1 MKKFFIFLSAGLLM
15 TACSDD
21 VNAPA
26 NGEGNEQE
34 VTLTFELPDAIASR
48 ATGGSNSALGGASN
62 CEGEITFTAALYK
75 DGKLVWNDDA
85 SAVIPNANASVT
97 FRPTLIIGED
107 YELVAYA
114 QLDGIVTDLTNVTE
128 TNAINDETVDAYFV
142 STTVKAEASM
152 SATLKRATG
161 KLRIIAEDAATA
173 EAQLDSK
180 IASIQVVYKQA
191 QPTVFNPTTGAWATE
206 ATEVDFNNDVTV
218 YSNETDARTLLV
230 DYIPATETGEII
242 NVEKVVVTFED
253 GTVFTKGLSTIDV
266 PVKRNYLTTL
276 RGNFFTDDME
286 LRLEIDDAFEGENEV
301 ENFELLSAFENG
313 GYLTLS
319 EDVVLDET
327 LVLKAGKSLVLNLN
341 GKTITNKVDNALT
354 DVIVVEEG
362 ATLTINGDGAV
373 TAVSG
378 NDGYAVISAGK
389 LIINGGEYTSGLDT
403 QNDGNATIYARGN
416 GEIYINGGKFQN
428 SGDPTAYVINK
439 KDGDRATTTIVIKG
453 GTFVNFNPANNAAEG
468 SGTNFVAEGY
478 SSYEKEAN
486 VWEVIEGVAATDVA
500 TLAAAVAAGGNI
512 TVVSDIVVDQ
522 KIEVA
527 AGKNAVIE
535 IAEGASLTVTDV
547 VNAPIAN
554 YGNLTVKGGIIK
566 SVNTEAG
573 RRCIYN
579 YAGGEMVI
587 DGVTFEQTYGRK
599 GAAINNEGKMTI
611 KNATVDAVYY
621 SIWNSGANAE
631 MTIESGS
638 YTTTNDVT
646 IKDTWSYCVNNQN
659 GAKLTINGGT
669 FTGNHGV
676 IGATSGAETIL
687 NAGTFHCTAE
697 YSGNSDWTLYAN
709 NATITYNAANCTITS
724 NNTSGVSATEGTGAI
739 IAK

>member
-1 MKKFFIFLSAGLLM
+1 MKKFFVFLSAGLLM

-114 QLDGIVTDLTNVTE
+114 QLDGVVTDLTNVTE
-128 TNAINDETVDAYFV
+128 ANAINDETVDAYFV

-191 QPTVFNPTTGAWATE
+191 QPTVFNPTTGAWAAE

-253 GTVFTKGLSTIDV
+253 GTVFTKELSTIDV

-327 LVLKAGKSLVLNLN
+327 LTLTGKSLVIDLN
-341 GKTITNKVDNALT
+341 GHTLSSTTLINKG
-354 DVIVVEEG
+354 VILVAADG
-362 ATLTINGDGAV
+362 DLTIKGEGTVSSHSGYPVFVNG
-373 TAVSG
+373 
-378 NDGYAVISAGK
+378 GK
-389 LIINGGEYTSGLDT
+389 LTIEGGNYIGTNSTQAVYVQKGTAFINGGYFEVDGVNNGTDYGHKYTLNCSDSNYKSGI
-403 QNDGNATIYARGN
+403 ASFVVS
-416 GEIYINGGKFQN
+416 GGSFSN
-428 SGDPTAYVINK
+428 Y
-439 KDGDRATTTIVIKG
+439 
-453 GTFVNFNPANNAAEG
+453 NPANNEAEG
-468 SGTNFVAEGY
+468 AGTNFVAEGY

-486 VWEVIEGVAATDVA
+486 VWEVVKGAVATDA
-500 TLAAAVAAGGNI
+500 ASLAAAVAAGGNI

-554 YGNLTVKGGIIK
+554 YGNLTVKGGTIK
-566 SVNTEAG
+566 SENTETG

-611 KNATVDAVYY
+611 KDATVDAVYY
-621 SIWNSGANAE
+621 SIWNAGANAE
-631 MTIESGS
+631 MTIEGGN

-646 IKDTWSYCVNNQN
+646 IKDTWAYCVNNQN

-676 IGATSGAETIL
+676 IASNSGAETIL

-697 YSGNSDWTLYAN
+697 YTGNSDWTLYAN